1 MQIQRVQKQ
10 MKKKLDDSEENLDN
24 PLSDSAVESP
34 PQHSKDYELNLKNER
49 MRAIEAVRNSVF
61 NADCAIKSVCTL
73 LDEGTVYTAAGWS
86 AQRAKELASSYSLNG
101 ISKEINDYDTIGNM
115 LVLTQLVAEKSA
127 EIEQS
132 GKSLLTKVKN
142 RINLAKKLNNRIE
155 RVNKSLKSDV
165 TTEILISMSKSL
177 EKIVECLKDISK
189 KIPIL
194 KAEKTEAKDKT
205 KKIWE
210 ELKKLEISD
219 TSLRF
224 MMSSDIPELKD
235 DFSNFTPFMHTISE
249 KLIKSISNLLEKSDS
264 KLLSELKNL
273 SEKTKEL
280 LESIFK
286 QLEFLPSDSEV
297 EQMKTKTNDQI
308 KEIKGLIAI
317 IKTKLSVS
325 TDGK

>member
-1 MQIQRVQKQ
+1 M
-10 MKKKLDDSEENLDN
+10 
-24 PLSDSAVESP
+24 ESP
-34 PQHSKDYELNLKNER
+34 PQHSKDSELNLKKER
-49 MRAIEAVRNSVF
+49 MRAIETVCSSIF
-61 NADCAIKSVCTL
+61 NADCAIKSVYML
-73 LDEGTVYTAAGWS
+73 LSKKIISAAGRS
-86 AQRAKELASSYSLNG
+86 AQRAEELASSYSLDG
-101 ISKEINDYDTIGNM
+101 ISKEINDYDTIKSI
-115 LVLTQLVAEKSA
+115 LASAQLVAEKSA

-132 GKSLLTKVKN
+132 DEGLLEKAEKEFNFTE
-142 RINLAKKLNNRIE
+142 KLNICTE
-155 RVNKSLKSDV
+155 EINKSPSSSVESGDIDPETLNS
-165 TTEILISMSKSL
+165 ISQALGKA
-177 EKIVECLKDISK
+177 VECLKGISE

-210 ELKKLEISD
+210 ELKKSEISD
-219 TSLRF
+219 IPLRF

-249 KLIKSISNLLEKSDS
+249 KLIESISNLLEKSDS

-286 QLEFLPSDSEV
+286 QLEFLSSGSEV
-297 EQMKTKTNDQI
+297 ERMRTEINNCVKKIND
-308 KEIKGLIAI
+308 LIVTI
-317 IKTKLSVS
+317 ETKLSPS

>member
-1 MQIQRVQKQ
+1 
-10 MKKKLDDSEENLDN
+10 
-24 PLSDSAVESP
+24 
-34 PQHSKDYELNLKNER
+34 
-49 MRAIEAVRNSVF
+49 
-61 NADCAIKSVCTL
+61 
-73 LDEGTVYTAAGWS
+73 
-86 AQRAKELASSYSLNG
+86 
-101 ISKEINDYDTIGNM
+101 
-115 LVLTQLVAEKSA
+115 
-127 EIEQS
+127 
-132 GKSLLTKVKN
+132 
-142 RINLAKKLNNRIE
+142 
-155 RVNKSLKSDV
+155 
-165 TTEILISMSKSL
+165 
-177 EKIVECLKDISK
+177 
-189 KIPIL
+189 
-194 KAEKTEAKDKT
+194 
-205 KKIWE
+205 
-210 ELKKLEISD
+210 
-219 TSLRF
+219 